1 MSVKFTLSRLT
12 IFIILFIFTD
22 IVVVFVLQLINQ
34 FTVRNYL
41 TTNRFAN
48 TTVGGVNESR
58 SKKQMWLIKH
68 ILLANKKKKKKHTL
82 QLSTGPKIQQIGS
95 IKIFPTSL

>member
-68 ILLANKKKKKKHTL
+68 ILLANKKKKR
-82 QLSTGPKIQQIGS
+82 S
-95 IKIFPTSL
+95 IHSSLARVPRSSK